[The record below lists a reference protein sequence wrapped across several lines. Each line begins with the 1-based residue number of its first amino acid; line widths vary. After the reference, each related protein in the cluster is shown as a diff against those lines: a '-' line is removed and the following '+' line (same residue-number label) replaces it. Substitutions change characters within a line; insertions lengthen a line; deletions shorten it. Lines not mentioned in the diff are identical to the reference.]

1 MGERSRLISQAL
13 PMVFAGLAEKNSAPV
28 KKKAAGPRKDEEDG
42 ATAPAVYAELRSCDE
57 TNGERGAECTGSMP
71 CDVIWA
77 EASTQT
83 GGSHLSTRV
92 RDVCPAWT
100 VRDAISKYS
109 RNLN

>member
-1 MGERSRLISQAL
+1 MQ
-13 PMVFAGLAEKNSAPV
+13 
-28 KKKAAGPRKDEEDG
+28 
-42 ATAPAVYAELRSCDE
+42 
-57 TNGERGAECTGSMP
+57 
-71 CDVIWA
+71 A

-109 RNLN
+109 RNLNINLQSTIITQPPFGRFASIVSITPIANLTARAGARFIVLAGFV